1 MIKLPGKRK
10 KMLYLLK
17 CRSVKMFIIS
27 VHLWIYVWSKWLENH
42 HILSGQING
51 RLGQTLSIDQPSYW
65 VQSLIFAIII
75 II

>member
-27 VHLWIYVWSKWLENH
+27 VHLWIYVWSKWLANQH
-42 HILSGQING
+42 LSGRING
-51 RLGQTLSIDQPSYW
+51 PFGQSLSIDQPLYW
-65 VQSLIFAIII
+65 VLSLIFAIII

>member
-1 MIKLPGKRK
+1 MIKLPGKWK

-27 VHLWIYVWSKWLENH
+27 VHLWIYVWSKWLENQ